1 MPRTG
6 YRVVGSLAR
15 GGSSLQDL
23 ADALAMSKQAAG
35 QLVDVLVAR
44 GYCARLPDPSD
55 RRRVVLKL
63 TDRGRGAARALWAA
77 ITRVDG
83 MLADQVSGQ
92 DLATTRRVLTAL
104 TDLGR
109 IAGGQEAD
117 SPDGRPEPPS

>member
-15 GGSSLQDL
+15 GGSSLQDM

-63 TDRGRGAARALWAA
+63 TDRGHGAARALRAA

-83 MLADQVSGQ
+83 MLADQVSRQ

-104 TDLGR
+104 ADLGR
-109 IAGGQEAD
+109 MGDWLEAD
-117 SPDGRPEPPS
+117 SSAGRREPQS